1 MAQQGFKQSAFKKA
15 VAALILATG
24 AAGAVNAQAAD
35 EINIYSDRQAF
46 LMKPILDA
54 FTEET
59 GIKVNVVF
67 AKKGLIQRLKSEGD
81 NSPADL
87 LLTSNVSNLT
97 RAVDAGVTQKVEDA
111 VINKNVPAKFRDADG
126 QWFGLTTRA
135 RVIYA
140 SKDRI
145 KPGEITRY
153 EDLADPKFEGRICT
167 RKGDH
172 TYNVALIASMI
183 AHHGE
188 AEAAQWLEGV
198 KANLARKPQGN
209 DRAQVKAVK
218 EGVCDIAVGNSYY
231 YGKMLTNDEQRAW
244 AESVNIVYPN
254 QDDRGSHVNI
264 SGMTMTKSAPNRDAA
279 LKLMRFLTEDEA
291 QKIYAEQN
299 FEYPVKAGVKA
310 SKLVD
315 HWGEFKADDLPLS
328 EVDKYRKRAAMMV
341 NEVGYNN

>member
-1 MAQQGFKQSAFKKA
+1 MAQKGFTQKAFKHA
-15 VAALILATG
+15 VAALVL
-24 AAGAVNAQAAD
+24 AAGSAAALTAQAAD

-67 AKKGLIQRLKSEGD
+67 AKKGLIQRLKSEGA

-97 RAVDAGVTQKVEDA
+97 RAVDAGVTQKVDDA
-111 VINKNVPAKFRDADG
+111 VINKNVPAKYRDADG

-135 RVIYA
+135 RVVYA
-140 SKDRI
+140 SKDRV
-145 KPGEITRY
+145 KPGEIQSY
-153 EDLADPKFEGRICT
+153 EDLADPKFAGRICT

-172 TYNVALIASMI
+172 TYNIALIASMI

-188 AEAAQWLEGV
+188 AEAKQWLEGV

-231 YGKMLTNDEQRAW
+231 YGKMLTNDEQKAW

-254 QDDRGSHVNI
+254 QDGRGTHVNI
-264 SGMTMTKSAPNRDAA
+264 SGMTLTKSAPNRDAA

-299 FEYPVKAGVKA
+299 FEYPVKPGVSA

-315 HWGEFKADDLPLS
+315 HWGDFKADDLPLS
-328 EVDKYRKRAAMMV
+328 DVDKFRKRAAMMV

>member
-1 MAQQGFKQSAFKKA
+1 MAQKGFTQKAFKHA
-15 VAALILATG
+15 VAALVL
-24 AAGAVNAQAAD
+24 AAGSAALTAQAAD

-67 AKKGLIQRLKSEGD
+67 AKKGLIQRLKSEGA

-97 RAVDAGVTQKVEDA
+97 RAVDAGVTQKVDDA
-111 VINKNVPAKFRDADG
+111 VINKNVPAKYRDADG

-135 RVIYA
+135 RVVYA
-140 SKDRI
+140 SKDRV
-145 KPGEITRY
+145 KPGEIQSY
-153 EDLADPKFEGRICT
+153 EDLADPKFAGRICT

-172 TYNVALIASMI
+172 TYNIALIASMI

-188 AEAAQWLEGV
+188 AEAKQWLEGV

-231 YGKMLTNDEQRAW
+231 YGKMLTNDEQKAW

-254 QDDRGSHVNI
+254 QDGRGTHVNI
-264 SGMTMTKSAPNRDAA
+264 SGMTLTKSAPNRDAA

-299 FEYPVKAGVKA
+299 FEYPVKPGVSA

-315 HWGEFKADDLPLS
+315 HWGDFKADDLPLS
-328 EVDKYRKRAAMMV
+328 DVDKFRKRAAMMV

>member
-1 MAQQGFKQSAFKKA
+1 MAQQLLTQNTFKKA
-15 VAALILATG
+15 IAALILTAS
-24 AAGAVNAQAAD
+24 AGSALSVQAAD

-59 GIKVNVVF
+59 GIKVNIVF
-67 AKKGLIQRLKSEGD
+67 AKSGLIQRLKSEGL

-87 LLTSNVSNLT
+87 MLTSNVSNLT
-97 RAVDAGVTQKVEDA
+97 RAVEAGVTQKVDDP
-111 VINKNVPAKFRDADG
+111 VINKNVPAKYRDENG

-135 RVIYA
+135 RVIYT
-140 SKDRI
+140 SKERV
-145 KPGEITRY
+145 KPGEIKTY
-153 EDLADPKFEGRICT
+153 EDMADPKFAGRICT

-188 AEAAQWLEGV
+188 ADTKQWLEGV

-218 EGVCDIAVGNSYY
+218 EGVCDIAVGNTYY

-254 QDDRGSHVNI
+254 QDGRGSHVNI
-264 SGMTMTKSAPNRDAA
+264 SGMVMTKSSPNHESA
-279 LKLMRFLTEDEA
+279 LKLMRFLTEDHA

-299 FEYPVKAGVKA
+299 FEFPVKQGVSA
-310 SKLVD
+310 SKVVE
-315 HWGEFKADDLPLS
+315 HWGEFKADDIALS
-328 EVDKYRKRAAMMV
+328 KVDQYRKRAAMMV
-341 NEVGYNN
+341 NEVGYND